1 MRMDELTDYEK
12 SLVIEARK
20 SRERTMTRWKRQ
32 EDAIEKWRRDPV
44 VRRDGKYTVVK
55 ESTGK
60 HAPWGVYEG
69 ERLICFC
76 VYRKGA
82 FALVDYLLEKDAWCG
97 LLTEKRKGK

>member
-20 SRERTMTRWKRQ
+20 AQERQKA
-32 EDAIEKWRRDPV
+32 EDEKWRRDHV

-55 ESTGK
+55 ESMGK

-82 FALVDYLLEKDAWCG
+82 NALVDYLLEKSAWCG
-97 LLTEKRKGK
+97 LLTEKRKEK

>member
-1 MRMDELTDYEK
+1 MRIDKLTDYEK
-12 SLVIEARK
+12 SLVVKARK
-20 SRERTMTRWKRQ
+20 DRDRAMARWERQ
-32 EDAIEKWRRDPV
+32 EAAIEKWRRDPV

-60 HAPWGVYEG
+60 HTPWGVYEG

-82 FALVDYLLEKDAWCG
+82 NALVDYLLEKDAWCG
-97 LLTEKRKGK
+97 LLTEKRKEK